1 MDYSNE
7 SFVIDESNKSADI
20 WPEMLASFVNERA
33 SLHARAG
40 DPNLSPQYTPVF
52 YATANVVDTIHDNVV
67 VQLKLNGQN
76 FTSALVSETA
86 PAITY
91 GNSAPLPM
99 WSKRLGASAQGYFV
113 YVSNVSQADVNV
125 RLDLITHDGTP
136 YLESSESG
144 ADFNLV
150 NNIIGDPTLTAGANL
165 AAQNSGYLTI
175 LARGA
180 LKQGFGHISWTS
192 TQCVDAPLIAHGA
205 RYWAYSGSV
214 THSMVPINNGNPF

>member
-1 MDYSNE
+1 VDYSNE

-52 YATANVVDTIHDNVV
+52 DATANVVDTIHDNVV
-67 VQLKLNGQN
+67 VQLKLNGQD

-113 YVSNVSQADVNV
+113 YFSNVSQADVNV
-125 RLDLITHDGTP
+125 RLDLITQDGTP

-150 NNIIGDPTLTAGANL
+150 NNIIGDPTLPAGANL

-180 LKQGFGHISWTS
+180 REQGFGHISWTS

-205 RYWAYSGSV
+205 RYWAYSDSV
-214 THSMVPINNGNPF
+214 THSMVPVNNGNPF